1 MDLDLLAE
9 SESDSDSD
17 AQSQHENSVAQ
28 RSTVTAATAGS
39 DPGTSQRR
47 AAQHRHGGDPGTSQR
62 RAVRHCHRKLFRN
75 SGSVTE
81 RLLVTAQA

>member
-17 AQSQHENSVAQ
+17 TQSQHENSVAQ

-39 DPGTSQRR
+39 DPGI
-47 AAQHRHGGDPGTSQR
+47 
-62 RAVRHCHRKLFRN
+62 VRMRSANMYNMYIADWRKF
-75 SGSVTE
+75 V
-81 RLLVTAQA
+81 

>member
-17 AQSQHENSVAQ
+17 TQSQHENSVAQ

-39 DPGTSQRR
+39 DPGIVRMRR
-47 AAQHRHGGDPGTSQR
+47 ANVYNIYSR
-62 RAVRHCHRKLFRN
+62 
-75 SGSVTE
+75 
-81 RLLVTAQA
+81 